1 MCWAYFDIFWGE
13 DFVGGFDKHLQLD
26 NQSKKQCLAYNYE
39 HAMKGELFPLDKVF
53 N

>member
-1 MCWAYFDIFWGE
+1 MGRFDN
-13 DFVGGFDKHLQLD
+13 HLQLD

-53 N
+53 NEMSLSHSTIRFKM